1 MKTLTTICLVLTCL
15 SGSSQVRLSDETHLI
30 TWERVITVD
39 TMRAPQLYDRTRS
52 WFTEYFRSAKDVV
65 RGEDRPA
72 LIKGTFVSSYSAGIS
87 SQDYDVDITVRIK
100 DGAVKV
106 VLDRFRTT
114 AGYAIEMTAV
124 KSDGTIRTGKMYQKT
139 LSDIDAQAE
148 AMVASLTKFLSK
160 TSASW

>member
-1 MKTLTTICLVLTCL
+1 M
-15 SGSSQVRLSDETHLI
+15 LI

-65 RGEDRPA
+65 RGEDRPV
-72 LIKGTFVSSYSAGIS
+72 LIKGSFVTSYPAGWTR
-87 SQDYDVDITVRIK
+87 QDYTVGITVRIK

-106 VLDRFRTT
+106 ILDHFET
-114 AGYAIEMTAV
+114 APGYGIEMSVV
-124 KSDGTIRTGKMYQKT
+124 KSDGTIRTGNIYQKT

-148 AMVASLTKFLSK
+148 AMVASLTKFLGK